1 MKKKV
6 ILFLCIL
13 IFVYAAGGTI
23 YYIATREK
31 KDDKPIVTNKDT
43 IKGYDYTLKSNATK
57 LYEDEFK
64 TLKANLEGDINYDE
78 YAVSIAKLFV
88 IDLYTINN
96 KINKYDTGGASF
108 VYPDG
113 RDNYKLNVQD
123 TIYKYVEDNTNGKR
137 TQNLP
142 EVSSVIV
149 KDSKKDTYFMP
160 IRCEEFLKR
169 DKSITSTSL
178 GNPFNVDYKTAKKI
192 IDDLNKYLK
201 NSGFTVDNKYVNTNI
216 DPNEDYEPIGKMVN
230 KFLETAGIHAFI
242 KDKSSSKNERIYITV
257 GMNCINVD
265 APEFKDYYQPD
276 KFTVYLDT
284 NIIFKIQ
291 KYVKSTQELRQNI
304 LSNVR
309 TIIKKDINQNWQFID
324 FTEKEQD

>member
-6 ILFLCIL
+6 ILFFCIL
-13 IFVYAAGGTI
+13 IFVYAVGGTI

-43 IKGYDYTLKSNATK
+43 IKGYDYALKSNATK

-96 KINKYDTGGASF
+96 KINKYDTGGVSF

-149 KDSKKDTYFMP
+149 KDSKKVTYKIGDNSFEAYK
-160 IRCEEFLKR
+160 INLEWSYVQDLGY
-169 DKSITSTSL
+169 DKT
-178 GNPFNVDYKTAKKI
+178 GEI
-192 IDDLNKYLK
+192 IL
-201 NSGFTVDNKYVNTNI
+201 
-216 DPNEDYEPIGKMVN
+216 
-230 KFLETAGIHAFI
+230 
-242 KDKSSSKNERIYITV
+242 
-257 GMNCINVD
+257 
-265 APEFKDYYQPD
+265 
-276 KFTVYLDT
+276 
-284 NIIFKIQ
+284 
-291 KYVKSTQELRQNI
+291 
-304 LSNVR
+304 
-309 TIIKKDINQNWQFID
+309 IKKDKNIYVV
-324 FTEKEQD
+324 EKN

>member
-6 ILFLCIL
+6 ILFFCIL

-57 LYEDEFK
+57 LYENEFK
-64 TLKANLEGDINYDE
+64 ALKANLEGDINYDE
-78 YAVSIAKLFV
+78 YAVSVAKLFV

-149 KDSKKDTYFMP
+149 KDSKKDTYKIGDNSFAAYK
-160 IRCEEFLKR
+160 INLEWSYVQDLGY
-169 DKSITSTSL
+169 DKT
-178 GNPFNVDYKTAKKI
+178 GEI
-192 IDDLNKYLK
+192 IL
-201 NSGFTVDNKYVNTNI
+201 
-216 DPNEDYEPIGKMVN
+216 
-230 KFLETAGIHAFI
+230 
-242 KDKSSSKNERIYITV
+242 
-257 GMNCINVD
+257 
-265 APEFKDYYQPD
+265 
-276 KFTVYLDT
+276 
-284 NIIFKIQ
+284 
-291 KYVKSTQELRQNI
+291 
-304 LSNVR
+304 
-309 TIIKKDINQNWQFID
+309 IKKDRNIYVV
-324 FTEKEQD
+324 EKN

>member
-6 ILFLCIL
+6 ILFFCIL
-13 IFVYAAGGTI
+13 IFVYAVGGTI

-64 TLKANLEGDINYDE
+64 ALKANLEGDINYDE
-78 YAVSIAKLFV
+78 YAVSVAKLFV

-142 EVSSVIV
+142 EVSSVII
-149 KDSKKDTYFMP
+149 KDSKKDTYK
-160 IRCEEFLKR
+160 IGDNSLEAYKINLEWSYVQDLGY
-169 DKSITSTSL
+169 DKT
-178 GNPFNVDYKTAKKI
+178 GEI
-192 IDDLNKYLK
+192 IL
-201 NSGFTVDNKYVNTNI
+201 
-216 DPNEDYEPIGKMVN
+216 
-230 KFLETAGIHAFI
+230 
-242 KDKSSSKNERIYITV
+242 
-257 GMNCINVD
+257 
-265 APEFKDYYQPD
+265 
-276 KFTVYLDT
+276 
-284 NIIFKIQ
+284 
-291 KYVKSTQELRQNI
+291 
-304 LSNVR
+304 
-309 TIIKKDINQNWQFID
+309 IKKDKNIYVV
-324 FTEKEQD
+324 EKN

>member
-1 MKKKV
+1 MKKKI

-64 TLKANLEGDINYDE
+64 VLKANLEGNINYDE
-78 YAVSIAKLFV
+78 YAVSVAKLFI

-96 KINKYDTGGASF
+96 KINKYDTGGVSF

-113 RDNYKLNVQD
+113 RNNYKLNVQD
-123 TIYKYVEDNTNGKR
+123 TIYKYVEDNTDGKR

-149 KDSKKDTYFMP
+149 KDSKKDTYKIGNNSFEAYK
-160 IRCEEFLKR
+160 INLEWSYVQDLGY
-169 DKSITSTSL
+169 DKT
-178 GNPFNVDYKTAKKI
+178 GEI
-192 IDDLNKYLK
+192 IL
-201 NSGFTVDNKYVNTNI
+201 
-216 DPNEDYEPIGKMVN
+216 
-230 KFLETAGIHAFI
+230 
-242 KDKSSSKNERIYITV
+242 
-257 GMNCINVD
+257 
-265 APEFKDYYQPD
+265 
-276 KFTVYLDT
+276 
-284 NIIFKIQ
+284 
-291 KYVKSTQELRQNI
+291 
-304 LSNVR
+304 
-309 TIIKKDINQNWQFID
+309 IKKDKNIYVV
-324 FTEKEQD
+324 EKN

>member
-64 TLKANLEGDINYDE
+64 ALKANLEGDINYDE
-78 YAVSIAKLFV
+78 YAVSVAKLFV

-113 RDNYKLNVQD
+113 RNNYKLNVQD

-142 EVSSVIV
+142 EVSNVIV
-149 KDSKKDTYFMP
+149 KDSKKDTYKIGDNSFEAYK
-160 IRCEEFLKR
+160 INLEWSYVQDLGY
-169 DKSITSTSL
+169 DKT
-178 GNPFNVDYKTAKKI
+178 GEI
-192 IDDLNKYLK
+192 IL
-201 NSGFTVDNKYVNTNI
+201 
-216 DPNEDYEPIGKMVN
+216 
-230 KFLETAGIHAFI
+230 
-242 KDKSSSKNERIYITV
+242 
-257 GMNCINVD
+257 
-265 APEFKDYYQPD
+265 
-276 KFTVYLDT
+276 
-284 NIIFKIQ
+284 
-291 KYVKSTQELRQNI
+291 
-304 LSNVR
+304 
-309 TIIKKDINQNWQFID
+309 IKKDRNIYVV
-324 FTEKEQD
+324 EKN

>member
-64 TLKANLEGDINYDE
+64 ALKANLEGDINYDE
-78 YAVSIAKLFV
+78 YAVSVAKLFV

-96 KINKYDTGGASF
+96 KINKYDTGGTSF
-108 VYPDG
+108 IYPDG

-149 KDSKKDTYFMP
+149 KDSKKDTYKIGDNSFEAYK
-160 IRCEEFLKR
+160 INLEWSYVQDLGY
-169 DKSITSTSL
+169 DKT
-178 GNPFNVDYKTAKKI
+178 GEI
-192 IDDLNKYLK
+192 IL
-201 NSGFTVDNKYVNTNI
+201 
-216 DPNEDYEPIGKMVN
+216 
-230 KFLETAGIHAFI
+230 
-242 KDKSSSKNERIYITV
+242 
-257 GMNCINVD
+257 
-265 APEFKDYYQPD
+265 
-276 KFTVYLDT
+276 
-284 NIIFKIQ
+284 
-291 KYVKSTQELRQNI
+291 
-304 LSNVR
+304 
-309 TIIKKDINQNWQFID
+309 IKKDRNIYVV
-324 FTEKEQD
+324 EKN

>member
-64 TLKANLEGDINYDE
+64 VLKANLEGDINYDE
-78 YAVSIAKLFV
+78 YAVSVAKLFV

-96 KINKYDTGGASF
+96 KINKYDTGGTSF

-137 TQNLP
+137 TQSLP
-142 EVSSVIV
+142 EVSSVTV
-149 KDSKKDTYFMP
+149 KGINKDTYKIGDNSFEAYK
-160 IRCEEFLKR
+160 INLEWSYVQDLGY
-169 DKSITSTSL
+169 DKT
-178 GNPFNVDYKTAKKI
+178 GEI
-192 IDDLNKYLK
+192 IL
-201 NSGFTVDNKYVNTNI
+201 
-216 DPNEDYEPIGKMVN
+216 
-230 KFLETAGIHAFI
+230 
-242 KDKSSSKNERIYITV
+242 
-257 GMNCINVD
+257 
-265 APEFKDYYQPD
+265 
-276 KFTVYLDT
+276 
-284 NIIFKIQ
+284 
-291 KYVKSTQELRQNI
+291 
-304 LSNVR
+304 
-309 TIIKKDINQNWQFID
+309 IKKDKNIYVV
-324 FTEKEQD
+324 EKN